1 LSENSGQANELNEVI
16 KTVNK
21 GIELINSL
29 SAKNK
34 GDQRLNIL
42 LFNLQQFTEYI
53 EDIELGY

>member
-1 LSENSGQANELNEVI
+1 MSENSGQANELNEVI

-34 GDQRLNIL
+34 SDQRLNIL